1 MKFRPALKTDEL
13 FIRQVY
19 KDCKNEIGSFNLY
32 NCWDDYL
39 IQKTPYKFYVLENIG
54 MIRFGFSK
62 KINAFVVKD
71 FGIVSEKQRCGYGQL
86 FFQNLPRP
94 VYLTCNTDN
103 EKGNSFYK
111 KMGMKFIGTKL
122 SKNKKKKMNIWVM

>member
-39 IQKTPYKFYVLENIG
+39 TQKSPYKYYVLENVG

-62 KINAFVVKD
+62 RINSYVVKD
-71 FGIVSEKQRCGYGQL
+71 FGIVSEKQRCGYGEL
-86 FFQNLPRP
+86 FFKNLPRP